1 VSLHRLTH
9 LIIGVPDLDE
19 AAKFYTDFGL
29 TPVEGPG
36 AASERRFGTVDGGEQ
51 LILVHTPIRRLV
63 EIGVAAQDRDD
74 LHSIQSRLARLHIES
89 RVDRGE
95 LVTVEPATGIAVK
108 VAVAEPLQQ
117 KWQVAE
123 HNYPGDIRRAD
134 VRAPALYRET
144 RVRPRKLGHVVFGS
158 TDYLTSKRFFMEGL
172 GFRLSD
178 EVQDIGA
185 FMRCSPDHHNV
196 LVQAAPVPHLHHT
209 SWEVEDIDEIGRG
222 AQDLLAEHP
231 ERHVWGIGRHWIG
244 SNFFWYFRD
253 PAGNMTEYYS
263 DMDEIID
270 DQIWEPGIW
279 GADKSPNQWG
289 PPMPP
294 SMISPD
300 DLAELMA
307 GLH

>member
-1 VSLHRLTH
+1 VQ
-9 LIIGVPDLDE
+9 
-19 AAKFYTDFGL
+19 
-29 TPVEGPG
+29 GPG
-36 AASERRFGTVDGGEQ
+36 VATERRFGTVDGGEQ

-74 LHSIQSRLARLHIES
+74 LHSIQSRLARLDIES
-89 RVDRGE
+89 SLDGAE
-95 LVTVEPATGIAVK
+95 LAAVEPATGIAVK
-108 VAVAEPLQQ
+108 IAVAEPLQQ

-123 HNYPGDIRRAD
+123 QNYPADIRRPD
-134 VRAPALYRET
+134 VRAPALYREA

-158 TDYLTSKRFFMEGL
+158 TDYATSKRFFMEGL

-196 LVQAAPVPHLHHT
+196 LVQAAPVTHLHHT

-270 DQIWEPGIW
+270 DQIWETGVW
-279 GADKSPNQWG
+279 GVDKSPNHWG

-300 DLAELMA
+300 DLTELMA

>member
-1 VSLHRLTH
+1 MSLHRLTH
-9 LIIGVPDLDE
+9 LVIGVPNLDD

-29 TPVEGPG
+29 TPVHGPG

-51 LILVHTPIRRLV
+51 LILVRTPIRRLV

-74 LHSIQSRLARLHIES
+74 LRSIQSRLARLNIDS
-89 RVDRGE
+89 RVDGAE
-95 LVTVEPATGIAVK
+95 LATVEPATGIAVK

-117 KWQVAE
+117 KWQTAE
-123 HNYPGDIRRAD
+123 QNYPGDIRRPD

-144 RVRPRKLGHVVFGS
+144 QVRPRKLGHVVFGS
-158 TDYLTSKRFFMEGL
+158 TDYATSKRFFMDGL

-196 LVQAAPVPHLHHT
+196 LVQAAPVSHLHHT

-263 DMDEIID
+263 DMDEVID

-279 GADKSPNQWG
+279 GQDKSPNHWG

-294 SMISPD
+294 SMINPD